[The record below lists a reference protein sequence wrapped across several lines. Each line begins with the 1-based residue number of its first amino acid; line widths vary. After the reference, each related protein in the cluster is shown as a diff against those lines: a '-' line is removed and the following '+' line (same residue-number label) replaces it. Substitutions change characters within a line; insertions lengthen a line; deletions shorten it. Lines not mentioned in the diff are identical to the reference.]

1 MRAQP
6 SQDLTN
12 DVTLFDEEMDD
23 LEAWTPQDLD
33 SFASFGV
40 SPIPDL
46 AE

>member
-23 LEAWTPQDLD
+23 LEAWTPQDLEQFG
-33 SFASFGV
+33 SLGV
-40 SPIPDL
+40 SRIADL
-46 AE
+46 TE